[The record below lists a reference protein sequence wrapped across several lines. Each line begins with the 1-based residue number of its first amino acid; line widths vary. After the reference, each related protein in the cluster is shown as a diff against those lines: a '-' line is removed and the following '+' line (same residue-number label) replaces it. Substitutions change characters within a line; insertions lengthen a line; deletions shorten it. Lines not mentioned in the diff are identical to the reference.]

1 MVNYPEPH
9 QEVEPHEGGVD
20 SDSKPLKFKQ
30 SEKVADGTV
39 IILKIPTRAN
49 FADVHTKAV

>member
-20 SDSKPLKFKQ
+20 SDSKPLKFKP
-30 SEKVADGTV
+30 
-39 IILKIPTRAN
+39 LKFKNDI
-49 FADVHTKAV
+49 